1 MFNGMIDSSEVRA
14 SLGSSSQSS
23 GGSIRRRRTEQ
34 DIANERMEQRL
45 RAQEEYNKQMH
56 EYNKQMHEFF
66 AQREQMFQVSMRL
79 QQFAFG
85 AFSI

>member
-1 MFNGMIDSSEVRA
+1 MFNGMINSSEVRA

-23 GGSIRRRRTEQ
+23 GGNIRRRRTEQ
-34 DIANERMEQRL
+34 DIANERTEQRL
-45 RAQEEYNKQMH
+45 RAQE

-66 AQREQMFQVSMRL
+66 AQREQMFQVCMRF